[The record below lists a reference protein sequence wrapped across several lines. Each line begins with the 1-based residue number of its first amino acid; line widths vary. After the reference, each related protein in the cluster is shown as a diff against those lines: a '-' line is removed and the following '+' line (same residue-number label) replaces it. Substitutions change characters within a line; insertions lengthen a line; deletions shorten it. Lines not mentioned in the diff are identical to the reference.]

1 MTSSQPQPLPRNRR
15 VLGWLL
21 IAAFIAIPIA
31 EVWVVTSIGGL
42 LGLWPTLALLVV
54 SAVVGAWLTR
64 REGAKAWNALVN
76 AIGTGQLPTGRLA
89 DAALVLVGGILLMLP
104 GFLTD
109 LLGLVMILPFTRP
122 LIRRFLAF
130 VLARRVA
137 ATGTGPVIIRGE
149 TVDSPPSDPIVI
161 RGEIE
166 GNPN

>member
-1 MTSSQPQPLPRNRR
+1 MTSSQPQPQRTRR
-15 VLGWLL
+15 LLGWLL

-64 REGAKAWNALVN
+64 REGAKAWNSLVN
-76 AIGTGQLPTGRLA
+76 AFGTGQLPTGRLA

-130 VLARRVA
+130 LLARRVA
-137 ATGTGPVIIRGE
+137 ATGGAGMVIIRGE
-149 TVDSPPSDPIVI
+149 TVASPPSDPTVI

-166 GNPN
+166 N